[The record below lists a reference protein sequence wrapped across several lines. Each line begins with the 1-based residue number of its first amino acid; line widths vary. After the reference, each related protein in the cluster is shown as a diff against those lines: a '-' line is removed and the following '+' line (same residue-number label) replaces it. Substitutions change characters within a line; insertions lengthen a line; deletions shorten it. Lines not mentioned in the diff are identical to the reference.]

1 MKKFFTL
8 IALALCAQ
16 ASIAQTIIASFTFP
30 NEIMATQTE
39 QEKADAIAK
48 TASAEGVAGTG
59 CTVDYAKIGG
69 YTSSGGENWKVLN
82 GVYFQKLTH
91 AAQAFIT
98 LHLNSGKFQAGD
110 VLKAT
115 LYNGSTTADGL
126 KVKEATATAHNV
138 DHTKEAASTLVYT
151 LTANDL
157 NEDGS
162 LTVYRSDAKCY
173 VNTIWVERN
182 GEGGGGE
189 GDDPTPEVDN
199 ALLKEYFDYTENSA
213 LEGQGGWVVSTK
225 ASEATG
231 SSPIVISRTITYS
244 GYDGSATGKAA
255 LFDDDQQQ
263 TTEGNSRNSVVPF
276 VSAKPATD
284 DVFYAAFLG
293 DFSNTATTS
302 GKEIFSF
309 FKQGAAAGDGTTAR
323 GRVWVKV
330 TEDGNKSFAIRKNG
344 QTIETYSAETPKTDA
359 ALLVVKYVNKS
370 TGSSG
375 DADEFYLFVN
385 PDPSKTEAEN
395 AAVKMDALGN
405 DADGGADL
413 RYVSFRQTKLNAAY
427 AGLRVAKTWEDAVM
441 CNSGGATAIS
451 RVEARQ
457 KAANGEFFN
466 LSGQRVAQPTK
477 GLYIINGK
485 KVVVK

>member
-1 MKKFFTL
+1 MKKVFTL

-69 YTSSGGENWKVLN
+69 YTSSGGGNWKVLN

-138 DHTKEAASTLVYT
+138 VHTKEAASTLVYT

-309 FKQGAAAGDGTTAR
+309 FKQGTAESTGTTAR

-330 TEDGNKSFAIRKNG
+330 TSEGNKCFAIRKNG

-375 DADEFYLFVN
+375 ANDEFYLFVN
-385 PDPSKTEAEN
+385 PDPTKTEAEN

-405 DADGGADL
+405 DADGGSDL
-413 RYVSFRQTKLNAAY
+413 RYVCFRQTKMNAAY

-441 CNSGGATAIS
+441 YNSGGATAIS
-451 RVEARQ
+451 RVEASQ

-466 LSGQRVAQPTK
+466 LSGQRVAHPTK

>member
-1 MKKFFTL
+1 MKKLFTL
-8 IALALCAQ
+8 IALALSAQ
-16 ASIAQTIIASFTFP
+16 ASMAQTTVASFTFP
-30 NEIMATQTE
+30 DEHLTPEGSKKAGSAT
-39 QEKADAIAK
+39 D
-48 TASAEGVAGTG
+48 VPGTN
-59 CTVDYAKIGG
+59 CTVDYSSVGG
-69 YTSSGGENWKVLN
+69 WKNSDTPEANSVQMN
-82 GVYFQKLTH
+82 GKFYQKLGSDNTK
-91 AAQAFIT
+91 IT
-98 LHLNSGKFQAGD
+98 FKLTSGSFQAGD
-110 VLKAT
+110 KF
-115 LYNGSTTADGL
+115 
-126 KVKEATATAHNV
+126 TATMSRA
-138 DHTKEAASTLVYT
+138 DKTGTDGFYFKERTTGNYKTISYVANSEVTLEYTLV
-151 LTANDL
+151 AGDIND
-157 NEDGS
+157 DGS
-162 LTVYRSDAKCY
+162 LTIARYSSNCYARHFEITRSS
-173 VNTIWVERN
+173 
-182 GEGGGGE
+182 GGG
-189 GDDPTPEVDN
+189 DTPTPDVDK

-255 LFDDDQQQ
+255 LFDDAQQQ

-309 FKQGAAAGDGTTAR
+309 IKQGAAAGDGTTAR

-330 TEDGNKSFAIRKNG
+330 TSEGNKCFAIRKNG

-375 DADEFYLFVN
+375 ANDEFYLFVN
-385 PDPSKTEAEN
+385 PDPTKTEAEN

-413 RYVSFRQTKLNAAY
+413 RYVCFRQTKLNAAY

-441 CNSGGATAIS
+441 YNSGGATAIS

>member
-8 IALALCAQ
+8 IALALSAQ
-16 ASIAQTIIASFTFP
+16 ASMAQDVIASFTFP

-82 GVYFQKLTH
+82 GVHFQKLTH
-91 AAQAFIT
+91 ATLAFIT
-98 LHLNSGKFQAGD
+98 LHLSSGKFQAGD

-115 LYNGSTTADGL
+115 LYNGSTSADGL
-126 KVKEATATAHNV
+126 RLKEATATAHNV

-189 GDDPTPEVDN
+189 GDDPTPDVDN

-309 FKQGAAAGDGTTAR
+309 IKQGAAAGDGTTAR

-427 AGLRVAKTWEDAVM
+427 AGLRVAKTWEDAVKYK
-441 CNSGGATAIS
+441 SATAIEQ
-451 RVEARQ
+451 VAA
-457 KAANGEFFN
+457 KKMAANGEFFN
-466 LSGQRVAQPTK
+466 LAGQRVAQPTK

>member
-1 MKKFFTL
+1 MKKLFTL
-8 IALALCAQ
+8 IALALSAQ
-16 ASIAQTIIASFTFP
+16 ASMAQTTVASFTFP
-30 NEIMATQTE
+30 DEHLTPEGSKKAGSAT
-39 QEKADAIAK
+39 DAP
-48 TASAEGVAGTG
+48 GTN
-59 CTVDYAKIGG
+59 CTVDYSSVGG
-69 YTSSGGENWKVLN
+69 WKNSDTPEANSVQMN
-82 GVYFQKLTH
+82 GKFYQKLGSDNTK
-91 AAQAFIT
+91 IT
-98 LHLNSGKFQAGD
+98 FKLTSGSFQAGD
-110 VLKAT
+110 KF
-115 LYNGSTTADGL
+115 
-126 KVKEATATAHNV
+126 TATMSRAEKTGT
-138 DHTKEAASTLVYT
+138 DGFYFKERTTGNYKTISYVANSEVTLEYTLV
-151 LTANDL
+151 AGDIND
-157 NEDGS
+157 DGS
-162 LTVYRSDAKCY
+162 LTIARYSSNCYARHFEITRSS
-173 VNTIWVERN
+173 
-182 GEGGGGE
+182 GGG
-189 GDDPTPEVDN
+189 DTPTPDVDK

-255 LFDDDQQQ
+255 LFDDAQQQ

-309 FKQGAAAGDGTTAR
+309 IKQGAAAGDGTTAR

-330 TEDGNKSFAIRKNG
+330 TSEGNKCFAIRKNG
-344 QTIETYSAETPKTDA
+344 QTIATYSAETPKTDA

-375 DADEFYLFVN
+375 ANDEFYLFVN
-385 PDPSKTEAEN
+385 PDPTKTEAEN

-405 DADGGADL
+405 NADGGADL

-441 CNSGGATAIS
+441 YNSGGATAIS

-485 KVVVK
+485 KVVIK

>member
-1 MKKFFTL
+1 MTL
-8 IALALCAQ
+8 
-16 ASIAQTIIASFTFP
+16 
-30 NEIMATQTE
+30 E
-39 QEKADAIAK
+39 
-48 TASAEGVAGTG
+48 
-59 CTVDYAKIGG
+59 Y
-69 YTSSGGENWKVLN
+69 
-82 GVYFQKLTH
+82 
-91 AAQAFIT
+91 
-98 LHLNSGKFQAGD
+98 
-110 VLKAT
+110 
-115 LYNGSTTADGL
+115 
-126 KVKEATATAHNV
+126 
-138 DHTKEAASTLVYT
+138 TLV
-151 LTANDL
+151 AADIND
-157 NEDGS
+157 DGS
-162 LTVYRSDAKCY
+162 LTIARYSSNCYARHFEITRSS
-173 VNTIWVERN
+173 
-182 GEGGGGE
+182 GGG
-189 GDDPTPEVDN
+189 DTPTPDVDK

-255 LFDDDQQQ
+255 LFDDAQQQ

-276 VSAKPATD
+276 ISTKPATD

-309 FKQGAAAGDGTTAR
+309 IKQGAAAGDGTTAR
-323 GRVWVKV
+323 GRVWVKIS
-330 TEDGNKSFAIRKNG
+330 EEGNKSFAIRKNG

-375 DADEFYLFVN
+375 ANDEFYLFVN
-385 PDPSKTEAEN
+385 PDPTKTEAEN

-405 DADGGADL
+405 NADGGADL
-413 RYVSFRQTKLNAAY
+413 RYVCFRQTKLNAAY

-441 CNSGGATAIS
+441 YNSGGATAIS

-485 KVVVK
+485 KVVIK

>member
-1 MKKFFTL
+1 MKKLFTL
-8 IALALCAQ
+8 IALALSAQ
-16 ASIAQTIIASFTFP
+16 ASMAQTTVASFTFP
-30 NEIMATQTE
+30 DEHLTPEGSKKAGSAT
-39 QEKADAIAK
+39 D
-48 TASAEGVAGTG
+48 VPGTN
-59 CTVDYAKIGG
+59 CTVDYSSVGG
-69 YTSSGGENWKVLN
+69 WKNSDTPEANSVQMN
-82 GVYFQKLTH
+82 GKFYQKLGSDNTK
-91 AAQAFIT
+91 IT
-98 LHLNSGKFQAGD
+98 FKLTSGSFQAGD
-110 VLKAT
+110 KF
-115 LYNGSTTADGL
+115 
-126 KVKEATATAHNV
+126 TATMSRAEKTGT
-138 DHTKEAASTLVYT
+138 DGFYFKERTTGNYKTISYVANSEVTLEYTLV
-151 LTANDL
+151 AGDIND
-157 NEDGS
+157 DGS
-162 LTVYRSDAKCY
+162 LTIARYSSNCYARHFEITRSS
-173 VNTIWVERN
+173 
-182 GEGGGGE
+182 GGG
-189 GDDPTPEVDN
+189 DTPTPDVDK

-255 LFDDDQQQ
+255 LFDDAQQQ

-309 FKQGAAAGDGTTAR
+309 IKQGAAAGDGTTAR
-323 GRVWVKV
+323 GRVWVKIS
-330 TEDGNKSFAIRKNG
+330 EEGNKSFAIRKNG
-344 QTIETYSAETPKTDA
+344 QTIATYSAETPKTDA

-375 DADEFYLFVN
+375 AADEFYLFVN
-385 PDPSKTEAEN
+385 PDPTKTEAEN

-441 CNSGGATAIS
+441 YNSGGATAIS

-466 LSGQRVAQPTK
+466 LAGQRVAQPTK

-485 KVVVK
+485 KVVIK

>member
-1 MKKFFTL
+1 MKKLFTL
-8 IALALCAQ
+8 IALALSAQ
-16 ASIAQTIIASFTFP
+16 ASMAQTTVASFTFP
-30 NEIMATQTE
+30 DEHLTPEGSKKAGSAT
-39 QEKADAIAK
+39 D
-48 TASAEGVAGTG
+48 VPGTN
-59 CTVDYAKIGG
+59 CTVDYSSVGG
-69 YTSSGGENWKVLN
+69 WKNSDTPEANSVQMN
-82 GVYFQKLTH
+82 GKFYQKLGSDNTK
-91 AAQAFIT
+91 IT
-98 LHLNSGKFQAGD
+98 FKLTSGSFQAGD
-110 VLKAT
+110 KF
-115 LYNGSTTADGL
+115 
-126 KVKEATATAHNV
+126 TATMSRAEKTGT
-138 DHTKEAASTLVYT
+138 DGFYFKERTTGNYKTISYVANSEVTLEYTLV
-151 LTANDL
+151 AGDIND
-157 NEDGS
+157 DGS
-162 LTVYRSDAKCY
+162 LTIARYSSNCYARHFEITRSS
-173 VNTIWVERN
+173 
-182 GEGGGGE
+182 GGG
-189 GDDPTPEVDN
+189 DTPTPDVDK

-255 LFDDDQQQ
+255 LFDDAQQQ

-276 VSAKPATD
+276 ISAKPATD

-309 FKQGAAAGDGTTAR
+309 IKQGAAAGDGTTAR
-323 GRVWVKV
+323 GRVWVKIS
-330 TEDGNKSFAIRKNG
+330 EEGNKSFAIRKNG
-344 QTIETYSAETPKTDA
+344 QTIATYSAETPKTDA

-375 DADEFYLFVN
+375 AADEFYLFVN
-385 PDPSKTEAEN
+385 PDPTKTEAEN

-441 CNSGGATAIS
+441 YNSGGATAIS

-466 LSGQRVAQPTK
+466 LAGQRVAQPTK

-485 KVVVK
+485 KVVIK

>member
-1 MKKFFTL
+1 MKKLFTL
-8 IALALCAQ
+8 IALALSAQ
-16 ASIAQTIIASFTFP
+16 ASMAQTTVASFTFP
-30 NEIMATQTE
+30 DEHLTPEGSKKAGSAT
-39 QEKADAIAK
+39 DAP
-48 TASAEGVAGTG
+48 GTN
-59 CTVDYAKIGG
+59 CTVDYSSVGG
-69 YTSSGGENWKVLN
+69 WKNSDTPEANSVQMN
-82 GVYFQKLTH
+82 GKFYQKLGSDNTK
-91 AAQAFIT
+91 IT
-98 LHLNSGKFQAGD
+98 FKLTSGSFQAGD
-110 VLKAT
+110 KF
-115 LYNGSTTADGL
+115 
-126 KVKEATATAHNV
+126 TATMSRAEKTGT
-138 DHTKEAASTLVYT
+138 DGFYFKERTTGNYKTISYVANSEVTLEYTLV
-151 LTANDL
+151 AADIND
-157 NEDGS
+157 DGS
-162 LTVYRSDAKCY
+162 LTIARYSSNCYARHFEITRSS
-173 VNTIWVERN
+173 
-182 GEGGGGE
+182 GGG
-189 GDDPTPEVDN
+189 DTPTPDVDK

-255 LFDDDQQQ
+255 LFDDAQQQ

-309 FKQGAAAGDGTTAR
+309 IKQGAAAGDGTTAR

-330 TEDGNKSFAIRKNG
+330 TSEGNKCFAIRKNG

-375 DADEFYLFVN
+375 ANDEFYLFVN
-385 PDPSKTEAEN
+385 PDPTKTEAEN

-441 CNSGGATAIS
+441 YNSGGATAIS

>member
-16 ASIAQTIIASFTFP
+16 ASMAQTTVASFTFP
-30 NEIMATQTE
+30 DEHLTPEGSKKAGSAT
-39 QEKADAIAK
+39 DAP
-48 TASAEGVAGTG
+48 GTN
-59 CTVDYAKIGG
+59 CTVDYSSVGG
-69 YTSSGGENWKVLN
+69 WKNSDTPEANSVQMGGKF
-82 GVYFQKLTH
+82 YQKLGSDNTK
-91 AAQAFIT
+91 IT
-98 LHLNSGKFQAGD
+98 FKLTSGSFQAGD
-110 VLKAT
+110 KF
-115 LYNGSTTADGL
+115 
-126 KVKEATATAHNV
+126 TATMSRAEKTGT
-138 DHTKEAASTLVYT
+138 DGFYFKERTTGNYKTISYVANSEVTLEYTLV
-151 LTANDL
+151 AGDI

-162 LTVYRSDAKCY
+162 LTIARYSSNCYARHFEITRSS
-173 VNTIWVERN
+173 
-182 GEGGGGE
+182 GG
-189 GDDPTPEVDN
+189 GDDPTPVVDN

-225 ASEATG
+225 ANESTG

-255 LFDDDQQQ
+255 LFDDAQQQ
-263 TTEGNSRNSVVPF
+263 TTESNSRNSVVPF
-276 VSAKPATD
+276 ISAKPATN

-309 FKQGAAAGDGTTAR
+309 FKQGTAESTGTTAR

-330 TEDGNKSFAIRKNG
+330 TEEGNKSFAIRKNG
-344 QTIETYSAETPKTDA
+344 QTIETYSAETPKEDA

-385 PDPSKTEAEN
+385 PDPSKSEEDN
-395 AAVKMDALGN
+395 AAVKMEALGN
-405 DADGGADL
+405 SSDGGADL

-427 AGLRVAKTWEDAVM
+427 AGLRVAKTWDDAVKYK
-441 CNSGGATAIS
+441 SATAIEQ
-451 RVEARQ
+451 VAA
-457 KAANGEFFN
+457 KKMAANGEFFN
-466 LSGQRVAQPTK
+466 LAGQRVAQPTK

>member
-1 MKKFFTL
+1 MKKLFTL
-8 IALALCAQ
+8 IALALSAQ
-16 ASIAQTIIASFTFP
+16 ASMAQTTVASFTFP
-30 NEIMATQTE
+30 DEHLTPEGSKKAGSAT
-39 QEKADAIAK
+39 DAP
-48 TASAEGVAGTG
+48 GTN
-59 CTVDYAKIGG
+59 CTVDYSSVGG
-69 YTSSGGENWKVLN
+69 WKNSDTPEANSVQMN
-82 GVYFQKLTH
+82 GKFYQKLGSDNTK
-91 AAQAFIT
+91 IT
-98 LHLNSGKFQAGD
+98 FKLTSGSFQAGD
-110 VLKAT
+110 KF
-115 LYNGSTTADGL
+115 
-126 KVKEATATAHNV
+126 TATMSRA
-138 DHTKEAASTLVYT
+138 DKTGTDGFYFKERTTGNYKTISYVANSEVTLEYTLV
-151 LTANDL
+151 AGDIND
-157 NEDGS
+157 DGS
-162 LTVYRSDAKCY
+162 LTIARYSSNCYARHFEITRSS
-173 VNTIWVERN
+173 
-182 GEGGGGE
+182 GGG
-189 GDDPTPEVDN
+189 DTPTPDVDK

-255 LFDDDQQQ
+255 LFDDAQQQ
-263 TTEGNSRNSVVPF
+263 TTESNSRNSVVPF

-309 FKQGAAAGDGTTAR
+309 IKQGAAAGDGTTAR

-330 TEDGNKSFAIRKNG
+330 TSEGNKCFAIRKNG

-375 DADEFYLFVN
+375 ANDEFYLFVN
-385 PDPSKTEAEN
+385 PDPTKTEAEN

-405 DADGGADL
+405 NADGGADL
-413 RYVSFRQTKLNAAY
+413 RYVCFRQTKLNAAY

-441 CNSGGATAIS
+441 YNSGGATAIS

-485 KVVVK
+485 KVVIK

>member
-16 ASIAQTIIASFTFP
+16 ASMAQDVVASLIFP
-30 NEIMATQTE
+30 DQDLAPAGNGVSTAVTEDPWTGGTQTGSIGLKKVGGYGSSGSANIYDQNGTYYHKLSGNDAAE
-39 QEKADAIAK
+39 QGISFGDGQVTEIENAKIVIPAEKAVH
-48 TASAEGVAGTG
+48 SLE
-59 CTVDYAKIGG
+59 
-69 YTSSGGENWKVLN
+69 
-82 GVYFQKLTH
+82 
-91 AAQAFIT
+91 
-98 LHLNSGKFQAGD
+98 
-110 VLKAT
+110 
-115 LYNGSTTADGL
+115 
-126 KVKEATATAHNV
+126 
-138 DHTKEAASTLVYT
+138 YT
-151 LTANDL
+151 LTEADIAS
-157 NEDGS
+157 DGS
-162 LTVYRSDAKCY
+162 IYIYRQKGKSNFGIKS
-173 VNTIWVERN
+173 ISII
-182 GEGGGGE
+182 GKGGGGE
-189 GDDPTPEVDN
+189 GGDPTPEVDN

-244 GYDGSATGKAA
+244 GYDGSATGKAV
-255 LFDDDQQQ
+255 LFDDERQQ
-263 TTEGNSRNSVVPF
+263 TAEGNSRNSVVPF

-309 FKQGAAAGDGTTAR
+309 IKQGAAAGDGTTAR

-375 DADEFYLFVN
+375 TNDEFYLFVN

-427 AGLRVAKTWEDAVM
+427 AGLRVANTWEDAVKY
-441 CNSGGATAIS
+441 NSGGATAIS

-477 GLYIINGK
+477 GLYIVNGK

>member
-1 MKKFFTL
+1 MKKLFTL
-8 IALALCAQ
+8 IALALSAQ
-16 ASIAQTIIASFTFP
+16 ASMAQTTVASFTFP
-30 NEIMATQTE
+30 DEHLTPEGSKKAGSAT
-39 QEKADAIAK
+39 D
-48 TASAEGVAGTG
+48 VPGTN
-59 CTVDYAKIGG
+59 CTVDYSSVGG
-69 YTSSGGENWKVLN
+69 WKNSDTPEANSVQMN
-82 GVYFQKLTH
+82 GKFYQKLGSDNTK
-91 AAQAFIT
+91 IT
-98 LHLNSGKFQAGD
+98 FKLTSGSFQAGD
-110 VLKAT
+110 KF
-115 LYNGSTTADGL
+115 
-126 KVKEATATAHNV
+126 TATMSRA
-138 DHTKEAASTLVYT
+138 DKTGTDGFYFKERTTGNYKTISYVANSEVTLEYTLV
-151 LTANDL
+151 AGDIND
-157 NEDGS
+157 DGS
-162 LTVYRSDAKCY
+162 LTIARYSSNCYARHFEITRSSGC
-173 VNTIWVERN
+173 
-182 GEGGGGE
+182 
-189 GDDPTPEVDN
+189 GDTPTPDVDK

-309 FKQGAAAGDGTTAR
+309 IKQGAAAGDGTTAR

-330 TEDGNKSFAIRKNG
+330 TSEGNKCFAIRKNG

-375 DADEFYLFVN
+375 ANDEFYLFVN
-385 PDPSKTEAEN
+385 PDPTKTEAEN

-413 RYVSFRQTKLNAAY
+413 RYVCFRQTKLNAAY

-441 CNSGGATAIS
+441 YNSGGATAIS

>member
-1 MKKFFTL
+1 MKKLFTL
-8 IALALCAQ
+8 IALALSAQ
-16 ASIAQTIIASFTFP
+16 ASMAQTTVASFTFP
-30 NEIMATQTE
+30 DEHLTPEGSKKAGSAT
-39 QEKADAIAK
+39 DAP
-48 TASAEGVAGTG
+48 GTN
-59 CTVDYAKIGG
+59 CTVDYSSVGG
-69 YTSSGGENWKVLN
+69 WKNSDTPEANSVQMN
-82 GVYFQKLTH
+82 GKFYQKLGSDNTK
-91 AAQAFIT
+91 IT
-98 LHLNSGKFQAGD
+98 FKLTSGSFQAGD
-110 VLKAT
+110 KF
-115 LYNGSTTADGL
+115 
-126 KVKEATATAHNV
+126 TATMSRA
-138 DHTKEAASTLVYT
+138 DKTGTDGFYFKERTNGNYKTISYVANSEVTLEYTLV
-151 LTANDL
+151 AGDIND
-157 NEDGS
+157 DGS
-162 LTVYRSDAKCY
+162 LTIARYSSNCYARHFEITRSS
-173 VNTIWVERN
+173 
-182 GEGGGGE
+182 GGG
-189 GDDPTPEVDN
+189 DTPTPDVDK

-255 LFDDDQQQ
+255 LFDDAQQQ
-263 TTEGNSRNSVVPF
+263 TTESNSRNSVVPF

-309 FKQGAAAGDGTTAR
+309 IKQGAAAGDGTTAR

-330 TEDGNKSFAIRKNG
+330 TSEGNKCFAIRKNG

-375 DADEFYLFVN
+375 ANDEFYLFVN
-385 PDPSKTEAEN
+385 PDPTKTEAEN

-405 DADGGADL
+405 NADGGADL
-413 RYVSFRQTKLNAAY
+413 RYVCFRQTKLNAAY

-441 CNSGGATAIS
+441 YNSGGATAIS

-466 LSGQRVAQPTK
+466 LAGQRVAQPTK

>member
-1 MKKFFTL
+1 MKKLFTL
-8 IALALCAQ
+8 IALALSAQ
-16 ASIAQTIIASFTFP
+16 ASMAQTTVASFTFP
-30 NEIMATQTE
+30 DEHLTPEGSKKAGSAT
-39 QEKADAIAK
+39 DAP
-48 TASAEGVAGTG
+48 GTN
-59 CTVDYAKIGG
+59 CTVDYSSVGG
-69 YTSSGGENWKVLN
+69 WKNSDTPEANSVQMD
-82 GVYFQKLTH
+82 GKFYQKLGSDNTK
-91 AAQAFIT
+91 IT
-98 LHLNSGKFQAGD
+98 FKLTSGSFQAGD
-110 VLKAT
+110 KF
-115 LYNGSTTADGL
+115 
-126 KVKEATATAHNV
+126 TATMSRA
-138 DHTKEAASTLVYT
+138 DKTGTDGFYFKERTTGNYKTISYVANSEVTLEYTLV
-151 LTANDL
+151 AGDI

-162 LTVYRSDAKCY
+162 LTIARYSSNCYARHFEITRSS
-173 VNTIWVERN
+173 
-182 GEGGGGE
+182 GG
-189 GDDPTPEVDN
+189 GDDPTPVVDN

-225 ASEATG
+225 ANESTG

-309 FKQGAAAGDGTTAR
+309 IKQGAAAGDGTTAR

-330 TEDGNKSFAIRKNG
+330 TSEGNKCFAIRKNG

-375 DADEFYLFVN
+375 ANDEFYLFVN
-385 PDPSKTEAEN
+385 PDPTKTEAEN

-413 RYVSFRQTKLNAAY
+413 RYVCFRQTKLNAAY

-441 CNSGGATAIS
+441 YNSGGATAIS

>member
-1 MKKFFTL
+1 MKKLFTL
-8 IALALCAQ
+8 IALALSAQ
-16 ASIAQTIIASFTFP
+16 ASMAQTTVASFTFP
-30 NEIMATQTE
+30 DEHLTPEGSKKAGSAT
-39 QEKADAIAK
+39 D
-48 TASAEGVAGTG
+48 VPGTN
-59 CTVDYAKIGG
+59 CTVDYSSVGG
-69 YTSSGGENWKVLN
+69 WKNSDTPEANSVQMD
-82 GVYFQKLTH
+82 GKFYQKLGSDNTK
-91 AAQAFIT
+91 IT
-98 LHLNSGKFQAGD
+98 FKLTSGSFQAGD
-110 VLKAT
+110 KF
-115 LYNGSTTADGL
+115 
-126 KVKEATATAHNV
+126 TATMSRA
-138 DHTKEAASTLVYT
+138 DKTGTDGFYFKERTTGNYKTISYVANSEVTLEYTLV
-151 LTANDL
+151 AGDIND
-157 NEDGS
+157 DGS
-162 LTVYRSDAKCY
+162 LTIARYSSNCYARHFEITRSS
-173 VNTIWVERN
+173 
-182 GEGGGGE
+182 GGG
-189 GDDPTPEVDN
+189 DTPTPDVDK

-263 TTEGNSRNSVVPF
+263 TTESNSRNSVVPF
-276 VSAKPATD
+276 ISAKPATD

-309 FKQGAAAGDGTTAR
+309 FKQGTAESTGTTAR

-330 TEDGNKSFAIRKNG
+330 TSEGNKCFAIRKNG

-375 DADEFYLFVN
+375 ANDEFYLFVN
-385 PDPSKTEAEN
+385 PDPTKTEAEN

-405 DADGGADL
+405 DAEGGADL

-441 CNSGGATAIS
+441 YNSGGATAIS

>member
-1 MKKFFTL
+1 MKKLFTL
-8 IALALCAQ
+8 IALALSAQ
-16 ASIAQTIIASFTFP
+16 ASMAQTTVASFTFP
-30 NEIMATQTE
+30 DEHLTPEGSKKAGSAT
-39 QEKADAIAK
+39 D
-48 TASAEGVAGTG
+48 VPGTN
-59 CTVDYAKIGG
+59 CTVDYSSVGG
-69 YTSSGGENWKVLN
+69 WKNSDTPEANSVQMN
-82 GVYFQKLTH
+82 GKFYQKLGSDNTK
-91 AAQAFIT
+91 IT
-98 LHLNSGKFQAGD
+98 FKLTSGSFQAGD
-110 VLKAT
+110 KF
-115 LYNGSTTADGL
+115 
-126 KVKEATATAHNV
+126 TATMSRA
-138 DHTKEAASTLVYT
+138 DKTGTDGFYFKERTTGNYKTISYVANSEVTLEYTLV
-151 LTANDL
+151 AGDIND
-157 NEDGS
+157 DGS
-162 LTVYRSDAKCY
+162 LTIARYSSNCYARHFEITRSS
-173 VNTIWVERN
+173 
-182 GEGGGGE
+182 GGG
-189 GDDPTPEVDN
+189 DTPTPDVDK

-263 TTEGNSRNSVVPF
+263 TTESNSRNSVVPF
-276 VSAKPATD
+276 ISAKPATD

-309 FKQGAAAGDGTTAR
+309 FKQGTAESTGTTAR

-330 TEDGNKSFAIRKNG
+330 TSEGNKCFAIRKNG

-375 DADEFYLFVN
+375 ANDEFYLFVN
-385 PDPSKTEAEN
+385 PDPTKTEAEN

-405 DADGGADL
+405 NADGGADL

-441 CNSGGATAIS
+441 YNSGGATAIS

>member
-1 MKKFFTL
+1 MKKLFTL
-8 IALALCAQ
+8 IALALSAQ
-16 ASIAQTIIASFTFP
+16 ASMAQTTVASFTFP
-30 NEIMATQTE
+30 DEHLTPEGSKKAGSAT
-39 QEKADAIAK
+39 D
-48 TASAEGVAGTG
+48 VPGTN
-59 CTVDYAKIGG
+59 CTVDYSSVGG
-69 YTSSGGENWKVLN
+69 WKNSDTPEANSVQMN
-82 GVYFQKLTH
+82 GKFYQKLGSDNTK
-91 AAQAFIT
+91 IT
-98 LHLNSGKFQAGD
+98 FKLTSGSFQAGD
-110 VLKAT
+110 KF
-115 LYNGSTTADGL
+115 
-126 KVKEATATAHNV
+126 TATMSRA
-138 DHTKEAASTLVYT
+138 DKTGTDGFYFKERTTGNYKTISYVANSEVTLEYTLV
-151 LTANDL
+151 AGDIND
-157 NEDGS
+157 DGS
-162 LTVYRSDAKCY
+162 LTIARYSSNCYARHFEITRSS
-173 VNTIWVERN
+173 
-182 GEGGGGE
+182 GGG
-189 GDDPTPEVDN
+189 DTPTPDVDK

-309 FKQGAAAGDGTTAR
+309 IKQGAAAGDGTTAR

-330 TEDGNKSFAIRKNG
+330 TSEGNKCFAIRKNG

-375 DADEFYLFVN
+375 ANDEFYLFVN
-385 PDPSKTEAEN
+385 PDPTKTEAEN

-413 RYVSFRQTKLNAAY
+413 RYVCFRQTKLNAAY

-441 CNSGGATAIS
+441 YNSGGATAIS

>member
-1 MKKFFTL
+1 MKKLFTL
-8 IALALCAQ
+8 IALALSAQ
-16 ASIAQTIIASFTFP
+16 ASMAQTTVASFTFP
-30 NEIMATQTE
+30 DEHLTPEGSKKAGSAT
-39 QEKADAIAK
+39 D
-48 TASAEGVAGTG
+48 VPGTN
-59 CTVDYAKIGG
+59 CTVDYSSVGG
-69 YTSSGGENWKVLN
+69 WKNSDTPEANSVQMN
-82 GVYFQKLTH
+82 GKFYQKLGSDNTK
-91 AAQAFIT
+91 IT
-98 LHLNSGKFQAGD
+98 FKLTSGSFQAGD
-110 VLKAT
+110 KF
-115 LYNGSTTADGL
+115 
-126 KVKEATATAHNV
+126 TATMSRAEKTGT
-138 DHTKEAASTLVYT
+138 DGFYFKERTTGNYKTISYVANSEVTLEYTLV
-151 LTANDL
+151 AGDIND
-157 NEDGS
+157 DGS
-162 LTVYRSDAKCY
+162 LTIARYSSNCYARHFEITRSS
-173 VNTIWVERN
+173 
-182 GEGGGGE
+182 GGG
-189 GDDPTPEVDN
+189 DTPTPDVDK

-255 LFDDDQQQ
+255 LFDDAQQQ

-276 VSAKPATD
+276 ISAKPATD

-309 FKQGAAAGDGTTAR
+309 IKQGAAAGDGTTAR
-323 GRVWVKV
+323 GRVWVKIS
-330 TEDGNKSFAIRKNG
+330 EEGNKSFAIRKNG

-375 DADEFYLFVN
+375 AADEFYLFVN
-385 PDPSKTEAEN
+385 PDPTKTEAEN

-441 CNSGGATAIS
+441 YNSGGATAIS

-466 LSGQRVAQPTK
+466 LAGQRVAQPTK

-485 KVVVK
+485 KVVIK

>member
-1 MKKFFTL
+1 MKKLFTL
-8 IALALCAQ
+8 IALALSAQ
-16 ASIAQTIIASFTFP
+16 ASMAQTTVASFTFP
-30 NEIMATQTE
+30 DEHLTPEGSKKAGSAT
-39 QEKADAIAK
+39 DAP
-48 TASAEGVAGTG
+48 GTN
-59 CTVDYAKIGG
+59 CTVDYSSVGG
-69 YTSSGGENWKVLN
+69 WKNSDTPEANSVQMN
-82 GVYFQKLTH
+82 GKFYQKLGSDNTK
-91 AAQAFIT
+91 IT
-98 LHLNSGKFQAGD
+98 FKLTSGSFQAGD
-110 VLKAT
+110 KF
-115 LYNGSTTADGL
+115 
-126 KVKEATATAHNV
+126 TATMSRA
-138 DHTKEAASTLVYT
+138 DKTGTDGFYFKERTTGNYKTISYVANSEVTLEYTLV
-151 LTANDL
+151 AGDIND
-157 NEDGS
+157 DGS
-162 LTVYRSDAKCY
+162 LTIARYSSNCYARHFEITRSS
-173 VNTIWVERN
+173 
-182 GEGGGGE
+182 GGG
-189 GDDPTPEVDN
+189 DTPTPDVDK

-309 FKQGAAAGDGTTAR
+309 IKQGAAAGDGTTAR
-323 GRVWVKV
+323 GRVLVKV
-330 TEDGNKSFAIRKNG
+330 TSEGNKCFAIRKNG

-375 DADEFYLFVN
+375 ANDEFYLFVN
-385 PDPSKTEAEN
+385 PDPTKTEAEN

-405 DADGGADL
+405 NADGGADL

-441 CNSGGATAIS
+441 YNSGGATAIS

-466 LSGQRVAQPTK
+466 LAGQRVAQPTK